1 MHAHDFKIVYKG
13 NKGIALQCIHCG
25 QPARLRPK
33 YDRTRKIVNFF
44 LYTPLLCLAMMSKN
58 HWIGF
63 GFLVLTLL
71 ILYVVLPFVYAI
83 VLKNV
88 KCQEKFFENCKKMI

>member
-25 QPARLRPK
+25 QPARLRPNMIEHGK
-33 YDRTRKIVNFF
+33 
-44 LYTPLLCLAMMSKN
+44 LL
-58 HWIGF
+58 I
-63 GFLVLTLL
+63 FLVHTTSLSCHDVKESLDRIWILVLALL

-88 KCQEKFFENCKKMI
+88 KCQEKFFENCKR

>member
-44 LYTPLLCLAMMSKN
+44 LYTPLLLSCHDVKESLDRI
-58 HWIGF
+58 WIF
-63 GFLVLTLL
+63 SVSSVDFVCCIAVRICNCFKKCKMPRK
-71 ILYVVLPFVYAI
+71 IL
-83 VLKNV
+83 
-88 KCQEKFFENCKKMI
+88 